1 VLERHAKNSSYFDRQ
16 RHNCSLW
23 RAWCGTLCAAIC
35 QKVYLSAARGTI
47 VLWLPGV
54 VAFVLRYAKKFIYRP
69 LEAQLFSGVPGV
81 VVVSLLRY
89 AIKVHVSAARGAIV
103 LWLPGVV
110 AFVLGYAKKFTYRPL
125 EVQLCGVPGVV
136 VVYVLRYAKKVHVSA
151 SIEAQLCSGVSGV
164 VASSLCC

>member
-1 VLERHAKNSSYFDRQ
+1 
-16 RHNCSLW
+16 
-23 RAWCGTLCAAIC
+23 
-35 QKVYLSAARGTI
+35 
-47 VLWLPGV
+47 V

-103 LWLPGVV
+103 LWLHGVVAFVLGYAKKFTYRPLEAQLSGVPGVVVVSLLRYVIKVHVSAARGAIVLWLPGVV

-125 EVQLCGVPGVV
+125 EAQLCGVPGVV
-136 VVYVLRYAKKVHVSA
+136 VVDM
-151 SIEAQLCSGVSGV
+151 C
-164 VASSLCC
+164 